1 MGGMWTKPRGR
12 RRPGRL
18 LCIAV
23 LTASRFCKKLHFHL
37 GLLQGRV
44 PVIHFHF
51 PAYLCS
57 QLSDLLF
64 NLK

>member
-1 MGGMWTKPRGR
+1 MGCGPNLGAE
-12 RRPGRL
+12 GGQGD
-18 LCIAV
+18 CIAV
-23 LTASRFCKKLHFHL
+23 LTASCFCKKLHFHL